1 MEPSRMGSNFSTFMK
16 RNAAEIFFKKFCQAM
31 DFSSMKK
38 MIEFHVY
45 LSIVIDS
52 NEDCVCLLVELS

>member
-1 MEPSRMGSNFSTFMK
+1 MEPSSMGSNFSTFMK
-16 RNAAEIFFKKFCQAM
+16 RNAAEIFLNFVKSWIFRQC
-31 DFSSMKK
+31 K